1 MRIPA
6 VPVEHP
12 EVEAIQPSWHCVLRF
27 RQRRKAPAGTEAAL
41 AALGEA
47 LADADIARVPPGW
60 AAGQEAARWAV
71 SGELAFPL
79 MRGDR
84 RGRGTWIA
92 MTCLTRS

>member
-27 RQRRKAPAGTEAAL
+27 RQRRQAPAGTEAAL
-41 AALGEA
+41 TALSEA

-60 AAGQEAARWAV
+60 AAGQEASRWAV

-79 MRGDR
+79 MPGHPPR
-84 RGRGTWIA
+84 RGTWTA
-92 MTCLTRS
+92 LTCLTRS